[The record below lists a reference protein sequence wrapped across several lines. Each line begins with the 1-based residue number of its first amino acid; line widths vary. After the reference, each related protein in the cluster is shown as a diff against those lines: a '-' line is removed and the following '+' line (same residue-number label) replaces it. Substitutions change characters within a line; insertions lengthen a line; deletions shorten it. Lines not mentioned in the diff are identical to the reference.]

1 NIVASIGQT
10 AVDENI
16 GTFRQFLG
24 RPTINTRGDVAF
36 AAEIKLPANAPPPDP
51 TKPLPPTP
59 AGVFLWSQGKLS
71 AVAAPGLDTGLGILD
86 LTTPIDLLTLET
98 GIDIAERTP
107 ALNDN
112 GDVAFVAATLD
123 GTTSRGA
130 IFLRRAGQGVTP
142 VLTLGSPYERG
153 SFQILGPP
161 AMNNAGTL
169 AFRGFVDGP
178 SSLDGIFK
186 LEGGAV
192 SLLIRDGVIPATLPV
207 PFTIDAIQ
215 EFGAVVAMNDAG
227 DIVCTGGP
235 LFDNSDDSNLA
246 SNGSPGVIL
255 LRAGVPP
262 LVLGFPGLRVDL

>member
-1 NIVASIGQT
+1 
-10 AVDENI
+10 
-16 GTFRQFLG
+16 
-24 RPTINTRGDVAF
+24 
-36 AAEIKLPANAPPPDP
+36 
-51 TKPLPPTP
+51 
-59 AGVFLWSQGKLS
+59 
-71 AVAAPGLDTGLGILD
+71 
-86 LTTPIDLLTLET
+86 
-98 GIDIAERTP
+98 
-107 ALNDN
+107 
-112 GDVAFVAATLD
+112 
-123 GTTSRGA
+123 RGA

-235 LFDNSDDSNLA
+235 LFDNPDDSNLA

-262 LVLGFPGLRVDL
+262 LVLGFPGLRVDLGTEHLGRIFELTLGPEEGARTASPAITPDGKVIFFATVNGGNSQAIFRVDPVTQSVFPLVQLGGNN